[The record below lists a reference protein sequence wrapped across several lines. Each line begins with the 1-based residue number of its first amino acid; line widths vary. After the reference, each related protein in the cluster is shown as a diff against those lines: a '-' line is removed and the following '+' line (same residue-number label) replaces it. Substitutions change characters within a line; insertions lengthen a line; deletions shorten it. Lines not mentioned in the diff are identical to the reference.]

1 MGNVALYNYVNKLHI
16 EMLYLWVNIVI
27 LLDSKNEIIFFGVT
41 APLISISGI
50 RKIERQPQ
58 FLLFHY

>member
-27 LLDSKNEIIFFGVT
+27 LLDSNNEKKIGAT
-41 APLISISGI
+41 APLNYIYPINI
-50 RKIERQPQ
+50 
-58 FLLFHY
+58 FMVN